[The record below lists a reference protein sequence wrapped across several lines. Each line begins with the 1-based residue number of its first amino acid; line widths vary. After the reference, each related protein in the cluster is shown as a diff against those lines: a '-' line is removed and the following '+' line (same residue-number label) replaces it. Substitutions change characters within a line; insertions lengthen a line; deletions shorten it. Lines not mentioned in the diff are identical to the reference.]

1 MAGGSEQ
8 TGSAALDAELA
19 ALLDVETFEPPAEFR
34 EQALLNDPAVYEQ
47 AASDPQAWWVK
58 QAEQLDWFQ
67 KWTRVLDDDD
77 PPFYK
82 WFTGG
87 TLNVSYNCLDRHVE
101 AGRGER
107 VAFHWR
113 GEDGSGRGITH
124 AELLAEVQRF
134 ANALKDLGVSS

>member
-1 MAGGSEQ
+1 M
-8 TGSAALDAELA
+8 
-19 ALLDVETFEPPAEFR
+19 
-34 EQALLNDPAVYEQ
+34 
-47 AASDPQAWWVK
+47 
-58 QAEQLDWFQ
+58 
-67 KWTRVLDDDD
+67 LDDSN

-113 GEDGSGRGITH
+113 GEDGTERDDHLRASCSPR
-124 AELLAEVQRF
+124 
-134 ANALKDLGVSS
+134 SSASRAR